1 MVIECDCVNNLVTI
15 RIAVLI
21 RSAVNIDVVYNVSLV
36 VLHRVAT
43 NMKEG
48 ASLPPQD
55 PLLKFMVESTTDDKA
70 PCANCDTSVSRSDG
84 HCVV

>member
-1 MVIECDCVNNLVTI
+1 ML
-15 RIAVLI
+15 
-21 RSAVNIDVVYNVSLV
+21 LV
-36 VLHRVAT
+36 VLFRVAT

-70 PCANCDTSVSRSDG
+70 PCANCDTSVSRSS
-84 HCVV
+84 VV

>member
-1 MVIECDCVNNLVTI
+1 M
-15 RIAVLI
+15 
-21 RSAVNIDVVYNVSLV
+21 NIDIVYYMLLV
-36 VLHRVAT
+36 VLFRVAT

-70 PCANCDTSVSRSDG
+70 PCANCDTSVSRSS
-84 HCVV
+84 VV